1 MVIIEFLITYCLSS
15 LKHNSHHWRLQ
26 ICTLNT
32 QYLASEYKR
41 VLVRAC
47 SFTGRIPTTVHKDC
61 LLSWRWL
68 SWTKQAYYLWGTSC
82 SISPAQECWLGLG
95 FNTLLSDSGIG
106 GYQTAVLFGFDT
118 MWSWHHLGIRVT
130 SQMSHHHTHKHSQ
143 LSHSTRYRR
152 LLWDCESWLS
162 LTHSW
167 DRQNKDYCSKLSQNI
182 SRIVILWPQPIMMT
196 PVSDSFIFYTLS
208 THQYQPDIQIFIN
221 ITGDKV
227 HHIPLLVSGPQ
238 RSVSFLPWM

>member
-1 MVIIEFLITYCLSS
+1 MLIGSG
-15 LKHNSHHWRLQ
+15 LQ
-26 ICTLNT
+26 YSALWFGD
-32 QYLASEYKR
+32 R
-41 VLVRAC
+41 
-47 SFTGRIPTTVHKDC
+47 RIPDSCAVWIWHNVI
-61 LLSWRWL
+61 L
-68 SWTKQAYYLWGTSC
+68 TS
-82 SISPAQECWLGLG
+82 
-95 FNTLLSDSGIG
+95 
-106 GYQTAVLFGFDT
+106 
-118 MWSWHHLGIRVT
+118 SWHQSDITNVT
-130 SQMSHHHTHKHSQ
+130 SSHSQ
-143 LSHSTRYRR
+143 TQPAITLHQIQAIVVR
-152 LLWDCESWLS
+152 LWELLS